1 MSESTTE
8 NETPTPAPPVEGGP
22 TPATDNSSTTE
33 KRYAAYDDTYLRFV
47 PGVYKSRKDAA
58 AAAKAAGVK
67 KHSIREV

>member
-1 MSESTTE
+1 MSETTP
-8 NETPTPAPPVEGGP
+8 ETTPEPSAPVEGGP

-33 KRYAAYDDTYLRFV
+33 KRYAAYDDTYLKFV